1 MHQMIGVE
9 IFVRILIGRQQ
20 QVSACPKDSCL
31 TGKLNSCHIL
41 FMIMMSHYGQ
51 LPCHIQAQG
60 FGDNYYQTPHSEIA
74 ILSNAANN

>member
-9 IFVRILIGRQQ
+9 IFVRILAATGLRLSQ
-20 QVSACPKDSCL
+20 CL
-31 TGKLNSCHIL
+31 TDKLSSCHIL

-74 ILSNAANN
+74 NLSNAANN